1 MNARFERVLATVA
14 VIAVA
19 AFVAGAVVTIAAP
32 SVEAKFKVT
41 TPSIFG
47 SKEGR
52 SSKMKKFKKWLGVMG
67 RYTKEKPS
75 ELNKCRLTPT
85 NPCYVTKWR
94 IYLNQ
99 IANQPKRKQ
108 LDLVN
113 AYLNRYLYKI
123 DPSIYSKKDYWAT
136 PKQFFYRSGDCEDFA
151 ISKYASL
158 VNLGF
163 PKKDMRLVVLQDL
176 NLKVGHAVLMVKLDG
191 KSFILDNQIKQ
202 VVDSKR
208 IRHYKPIYSINEFN
222 WWLHRS

>member
-1 MNARFERVLATVA
+1 MKAQFRRVWATA
-14 VIAVA
+14 AAIAVA
-19 AFVAGAVVTIAAP
+19 AFVVGAAITATAP
-32 SVEAKFKVT
+32 TAEAKIKVT

-47 SKEGR
+47 SKEAR
-52 SSKMKKFKKWLGVMG
+52 SKKLGKFKKWLGVMG
-67 RYTKEKPS
+67 RYHKEKPS
-75 ELNKCRLTPT
+75 ELNKCRPTPT

-123 DPSIYSKKDYWAT
+123 DPAIYSKKDYWAT
-136 PKQFFYRSGDCEDFA
+136 PKQFFYRSGDCEDYA

-176 NLKVGHAVLMVKLDG
+176 NLKVGHAVLVVYLDR
-191 KSFILDNQIKQ
+191 KPYILDNQIKQ
-202 VVDSKR
+202 VVAASR